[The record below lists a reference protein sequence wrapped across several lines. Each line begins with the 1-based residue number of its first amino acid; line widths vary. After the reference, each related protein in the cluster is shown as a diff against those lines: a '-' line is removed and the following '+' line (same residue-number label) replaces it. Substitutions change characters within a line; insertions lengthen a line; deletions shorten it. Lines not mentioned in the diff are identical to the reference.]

1 MILAFISSLLV
12 TDFFCTC
19 FFHFFLIFSD
29 LFGFGSCHG
38 EGIGVSTEGTI
49 STISTISTIGTVGTS
64 IGVTSI
70 GTSIGSMGVGRVG
83 TVGTVV
89 VGIGVGSNGDRGDSG
104 GSDNRCDN
112 MSRLNSGENR
122 GNGEGDSASSVGIK
136 DSCVSSRSLSIRE
149 GCSEYC
155 LGSENLSGVFK
166 RNCGSDGQ
174 ERSENESL
182 HDDDDFRVNWS
193 PC

>member
-89 VGIGVGSNGDRGDSG
+89 VGKGVATVGNGDRGNGG
-104 GSDNRCDN
+104 GSDNWLNLMHRCNWERD
-112 MSRLNSGENR
+112 LAGL
-122 GNGEGDSASSVGIK
+122 VGIK
-136 DSCVSSRSLSIRE
+136 NLLESNLCLS
-149 GCSEYC
+149 
-155 LGSENLSGVFK
+155 
-166 RNCGSDGQ
+166 
-174 ERSENESL
+174 
-182 HDDDDFRVNWS
+182 DFG
-193 PC
+193 

>member
-1 MILAFISSLLV
+1 MIFLV
-12 TDFFCTC
+12 LV

-38 EGIGVSTEGTI
+38 EGIGVSTI
-49 STISTISTIGTVGTS
+49 SVSTIGTVGTS

-89 VGIGVGSNGDRGDSG
+89 VGIGVATVGNGDRGDNG
-104 GSDNRCDN
+104 CDN

-136 DSCVSSRSLSIRE
+136 DSCVSSRSLS
-149 GCSEYC
+149 
-155 LGSENLSGVFK
+155 NL
-166 RNCGSDGQ
+166 R
-174 ERSENESL
+174 
-182 HDDDDFRVNWS
+182 
-193 PC
+193 

>member
-49 STISTISTIGTVGTS
+49 STISTVGTS
-64 IGVTSI
+64 IGVTSV

-89 VGIGVGSNGDRGDSG
+89 VGIGVATVGNGDRGNGG
-104 GSDNRCDN
+104 GSDNGCDN
-112 MSRLNSGENR
+112 MSRLNSSENR

-136 DSCVSSRSLSIRE
+136 DSCVSSRSLS
-149 GCSEYC
+149 
-155 LGSENLSGVFK
+155 NL
-166 RNCGSDGQ
+166 R
-174 ERSENESL
+174 
-182 HDDDDFRVNWS
+182 
-193 PC
+193 

>member
-12 TDFFCTC
+12 TDFFVLV

-49 STISTISTIGTVGTS
+49 STISTIGTVGTS
-64 IGVTSI
+64 IGVTSV

-104 GSDNRCDN
+104 GSDNGLNLMHRCDWE
-112 MSRLNSGENR
+112 RDLAGL
-122 GNGEGDSASSVGIK
+122 VCIK
-136 DSCVSSRSLSIRE
+136 NLLESNLCLS
-149 GCSEYC
+149 
-155 LGSENLSGVFK
+155 
-166 RNCGSDGQ
+166 
-174 ERSENESL
+174 
-182 HDDDDFRVNWS
+182 DFG
-193 PC
+193 

>member
-49 STISTISTIGTVGTS
+49 STISTIGTV
-64 IGVTSI
+64 

-83 TVGTVV
+83 TVGTIV
-89 VGIGVGSNGDRGDSG
+89 VGIGVGSNCDRGDSG
-104 GSDNRCDN
+104 GSDNVG
-112 MSRLNSGENR
+112 RLNSGENR
-122 GNGEGDSASSVGIK
+122 GNGEGDSASSVA
-136 DSCVSSRSLSIRE
+136 
-149 GCSEYC
+149 
-155 LGSENLSGVFK
+155 
-166 RNCGSDGQ
+166 
-174 ERSENESL
+174 
-182 HDDDDFRVNWS
+182 H
-193 PC
+193 

>member
-12 TDFFCTC
+12 TDFFVLV

-38 EGIGVSTEGTI
+38 EGIGVSTEG
-49 STISTISTIGTVGTS
+49 TISTISTIGTVGTS

-89 VGIGVGSNGDRGDSG
+89 VGIGVATVGNGDRGNGG
-104 GSDNRCDN
+104 GSDNGCDN
-112 MSRLNSGENR
+112 MSWLNSGENR

-136 DSCVSSRSLSIRE
+136 GQCVSSLSLSN
-149 GCSEYC
+149 
-155 LGSENLSGVFK
+155 LG
-166 RNCGSDGQ
+166 
-174 ERSENESL
+174 
-182 HDDDDFRVNWS
+182 
-193 PC
+193 